1 MKLAVS
7 LLRVSS
13 DRQYQ
18 EGQGINVQKKTIGF
32 IVYYEKYSAN
42 IHARNT
48 LPFLLKRTSPSAPL
62 PS

>member
-18 EGQGINVQKKTIGF
+18 EGQGINVQRRTIDYF
-32 IVYYEKYSAN
+32 AKLK
-42 IHARNT
+42 NT
-48 LPFLLKRTSPSAPL
+48 QL
-62 PS
+62 